1 MSPGVR
7 DSDIMLTKIL
17 FTIVVVVGVALF
29 FRTKNEAT
37 ASRET
42 PPPSK
47 ETAPSTRAI
56 AYALI
61 GILVAISIGVFLY
74 KWQQDNRI
82 VNIRITTES
91 GEVVNYQARHKDID
105 GRNFLSLEGVK
116 VTLGAG
122 DRVEMLGN

>member
-1 MSPGVR
+1 MSPGAR
-7 DSDIMLTKIL
+7 DNDRMLTKIL
-17 FTIVVVVGVALF
+17 FTIVVIVGVALF
-29 FRTKNEAT
+29 FRTKNETAAAT
-37 ASRET
+37 EV
-42 PPPSK
+42 PPPTT

-105 GRNFLSLEGVK
+105 GRNFLSLQGVK

>member
-37 ASRET
+37 VSRET